1 MPEHGSPSTE
11 ADRGRETDR
20 NGLGT
25 IITHRPLSSSA
36 PSGDDNMATT
46 TADREQWGSRIG
58 FVLAAAGSA
67 IGLGNIW
74 RFPFKVG
81 ENGGAAFVIVY
92 LACIA
97 LICVPYLFAE
107 LALGRNSQK
116 NPVGAIEAIK
126 KGTPWKLVGGL
137 CVLTGVFILS
147 YYGVV
152 AGWAFGYIFKGVV
165 APTVEPG
172 TFFSEFI
179 ADPARV
185 IPLMGLFMLFTIGVV
200 YGGVEKG
207 IERWAK
213 VLMPVLLVLMFVVIF
228 RSVTLPGADAGLEFY
243 LNPDFSKID
252 ANVFIEALGQ
262 AFFSLSLGM
271 GAMITYGSYLPKRE
285 NLLISGGY
293 VALFDTAI
301 ALLAGLMIFPAV
313 FAMGQTPDEGPALIF
328 VVLPNVFD
336 AMPLGGFIG
345 AVFFILL
352 SIAALTSTVSL
363 LEVVVSYFVDETDW
377 SRAKSVWIVGGFT
390 FAFGVPSALAQGAV
404 PLFTDMSWLVGD
416 WLFGEDPGFLDVM
429 DFIWGNFSLAIGA
442 LLLSLFAGWVWGV
455 GNAIEELQQGSGKM
469 FAGVWTTI
477 WSFFL
482 RFICPVFIAIIL
494 GNIVWQAISS

>member
-1 MPEHGSPSTE
+1 
-11 ADRGRETDR
+11 
-20 NGLGT
+20 
-25 IITHRPLSSSA
+25 
-36 PSGDDNMATT
+36 MATN
-46 TADREQWGSRIG
+46 TADREQWGSRLG

-74 RFPFKVG
+74 RFPFKAG

-97 LICVPYLFAE
+97 VICVPYLFAE

-116 NPVGAIEAIK
+116 NPVGAIAAIK
-126 KGTPWKLVGGL
+126 ERSPWMLVGGL
-137 CVLTGVFILS
+137 CVLTGVSILS

-165 APTVEPG
+165 APAVASSE
-172 TFFSEFI
+172 FFSSFI
-179 ADPARV
+179 ADATV
-185 IPLMGLFMLFTIGVV
+185 VVPLFALFILLTVGVV
-200 YGGVEKG
+200 VGGVEQG

-213 VLMPVLLVLMFVVIF
+213 VLMPILLVLMFVVIF
-228 RSVTLPGADAGLEFY
+228 RSVTLPGASAGLEFY

-252 ANVFIEALGQ
+252 GTVVLEALGQ

-285 NLLISGGY
+285 NLLVAGGY

-313 FAMGQTPDEGPALIF
+313 FAMGQNPSEGPALVF
-328 VVLPNVFD
+328 VVLPEVFD
-336 AMPLGGFIG
+336 AMPLGSFVG

-363 LEVVVSYFVDETDW
+363 LEVVVSYFVDETSW
-377 SRAKSVWIVGGFT
+377 SRKKSVGIVGGFT
-390 FAFGVPSALAQGAV
+390 FLVGLPSALSQGGSDFFSNQ
-404 PLFTDMSWLVGD
+404 LQ
-416 WLFGEDPGFLDVM
+416 LFGQTGFLNIM
-429 DFIWGNFSLAIGA
+429 DYIWGNLSLALGA
-442 LLLSLFAGWVWGV
+442 LLLSVFVGWIWGTD
-455 GNAIEELQQGSGKM
+455 GAIAELQEGAGDTFTGGLVSVWR
-469 FAGVWTTI
+469 FAIKFVCPIVIAVIFGAILFGVI
-477 WSFFL
+477 
-482 RFICPVFIAIIL
+482 
-494 GNIVWQAISS
+494 